1 MSDFRAL
8 SWASERII
16 AVLRAGVLADPF
28 LQNLFTVQG
37 FVVTTDSPKE
47 MQSGNAPKQGI
58 SVWLYHLE
66 REAFLTTRF
75 PERVAPDVVRR
86 PPLPVQLHYLVTP
99 VCQDTGTEQLLLGK
113 VLETLSDR
121 AILPPTPA
129 RVTQEETLHV
139 TLEPLD
145 LEATSRI
152 WTALDAPYVLS
163 VSYLACTIDIE
174 AIETVRATPVV
185 ESQPLVTQIVDV
197 T

>member
-8 SWASERII
+8 SWATDRII
-16 AVLRAGVLADPF
+16 GVLRIAVLADPH
-28 LQNLFTVQG
+28 LNHLFTAQN
-37 FVVTTDSPKE
+37 FVVTAESPKE
-47 MQSGNAPKQGI
+47 MQGGNAPQQGI

-66 REAFLTTRF
+66 REPFLTTRF
-75 PERVAPDVVRR
+75 PERIAVDVVRR
-86 PPLPVQLHYLVTP
+86 PPLPLQLHYLITP
-99 VCQDTGTEQLLLGK
+99 VCQDSGTEQLLLGK
-113 VLETLSDR
+113 VLEILSDH

-129 RVTQEETLHV
+129 RVTKEETLHV

-163 VSYLACTIDIE
+163 VSYLACTVDIE
-174 AIETVRATPVV
+174 ALKAARATPVI
-185 ESQPLVTQIVDV
+185 ESQPRLAQIVDV